1 MLRLKYMHHIVKLF
15 AQIRIWVLCCSI
27 FKKWAFRACLIFL
40 CELALDFSFAKGTR
54 FLPASSIVLC
64 VRIADAA
71 FLITFHKLMA
81 FLEVRVFKPDAEVFL
96 DGYFLYESGYFIE
109 CPLQTHS
116 AFLKFIFGTLA
127 VGYVVKGYDG
137 DGGKVFADVRDIVY
151 GALEIFPCRM

>member
-40 CELALDFSFAKGTR
+40 CELALDFTFAKSPR
-54 FLPASSIVLC
+54 FLPASSIVPG

-71 FLITFHKLMA
+71 FFIAFHKLMA

-96 DGYFLYESGYFIE
+96 DGDFLYESGYFIE
-109 CPLQTHS
+109 GLLQAHS
-116 AFLKFIFGTLA
+116 AFLKFIFGPLA

-137 DGGKVFADVRDIVY
+137 DCCKGFANVRDIVY
-151 GALEIFPCRM
+151 GALEIFSCRM